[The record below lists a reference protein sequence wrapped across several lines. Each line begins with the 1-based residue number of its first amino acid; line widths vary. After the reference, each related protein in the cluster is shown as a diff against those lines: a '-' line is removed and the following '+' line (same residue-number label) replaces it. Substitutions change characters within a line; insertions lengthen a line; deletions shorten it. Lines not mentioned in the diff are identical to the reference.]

1 MSSIIKDVRE
11 FAGDILVSVKD
22 LLHFTNTRSVND
34 FNKAARKNEL
44 TTYSLVSENVSAEIY
59 KRLTGGLEAQL
70 LANIQSIISNAI
82 LSDPVAAV
90 DFVKNNFTNN
100 GDITDKLRGAVSDIS
115 DHLSEGVSFDEVSFT
130 FGNSL
135 TEASVIIGGRD
146 DANRKKLVD
155 GKKIFDT
162 EVKIAKKLQND
173 NINKLKAQGAP
184 AKVINDLKKT
194 SSDSIDLVSSKQSF
208 SSVKFDVKP
217 EALDRQAISLPG
229 HFHTVQIKYT
239 TVAGKADKLEMT
251 VFIRTQ
257 IIAVDASKIIEAMGS
272 TKGRSMFNS
281 YLEWRAGS
289 NGFFK
294 GFLLNLKE
302 ISRQVDRDTSKSM
315 EDRILGSLLTKGG
328 FTRPKMLGEIT
339 ELKNYNLIIST
350 DDADRLYRENG
361 LNLSKAADLKKIF
374 NGLNILSLVVVDE
387 VKGRAI
393 FYESSNPTS
402 MAVISFK
409 SLAETEKLASLFATI
424 NRHN

>member
-34 FNKAARKNEL
+34 FNKAARQNEL
-44 TTYSLVSENVSAEIY
+44 TTYSLVSENVSSEIY

-115 DHLSEGVSFDEVSFT
+115 DHLSEGVSFAEVSFT

-135 TEASVIIGGRD
+135 TESVTIGGRD
-146 DANRKKLVD
+146 DANKKRLTD
-155 GKKIFDT
+155 SKKIFDKQ
-162 EVKIAKKLQND
+162 VKNEKKLQKEVIGN
-173 NINKLKAQGAP
+173 LKGHGASDKTIK
-184 AKVINDLKKT
+184 ALKQT
-194 SSDSIDLVSSKQSF
+194 SDKEIDLTKSSKTF
-208 SSVKFDVKP
+208 SSSKFEVNP

-257 IIAVDASKIIEAMGS
+257 IIAVDASKIIEAIGS

-374 NGLNILSLVVVDE
+374 NGLNILSLVVIDE